1 MNLQQRALQIY
12 PILINA
18 AANRQVLTYKAVG
31 DLIGM
36 PPIALSQPLGLIMK
50 YCEWE
55 GHPPLTIL
63 VVSEKTG
70 KPGAG
75 LTTVRNLNQ
84 DRESVYGLNWYGLP
98 PLTEEDFKEK
108 QISKT
113 TDGQAVALLAF
124 GKEIDP
130 AVLFPAL
137 TPEASQFV
145 MGDPFAFALAI
156 SLDRGTKADIIWT
169 IPYDLFQQLGHLDPY
184 QIDEFSLDQLSTIIN
199 SLPRKPR
206 YRTDAPRTIKELSEL
221 VVNKFDGY
229 ASRIWE
235 GKTARE
241 VKNTFQSLFGV
252 GEGISNMAVLLVE
265 KAYGIRF
272 SDLDRREMDIKS
284 DVHTMRVLYRLG
296 AADRIS
302 EDAAMQAARELF
314 PEYPGELDAP
324 LWVLGREYC
333 HAANPDCDH
342 CPVAAICQQVDVD

>member
-1 MNLQQRALQIY
+1 MNLKQRALQIY
-12 PILINA
+12 PILMNA

-50 YCEWE
+50 YCERE
-55 GHPPLTIL
+55 GLPPLTIL
-63 VVSEKTG
+63 VVSERTG
-70 KPGAG
+70 MPGEG
-75 LTTVRNLNQ
+75 LTTVKDLNQ
-84 DRESVYGLNWYGLP
+84 DRESVYAFNWYGLP
-98 PLTEEDFKEK
+98 PLTEEDLREK
-108 QISKT
+108 QLSETK
-113 TDGQAVALLAF
+113 DGQSEALLAF

-137 TPEASQFV
+137 TPKASQFV
-145 MGDPFAFALAI
+145 MSDPFAFALAI

-169 IPYDLFQQLGHLDPY
+169 IPHDLFQQLGHLDSY
-184 QIDEFSLDQLSTIIN
+184 KINELSLDQLAAIIN
-199 SLPRKPR
+199 NLPRKPR

-221 VVNKFDGY
+221 VITQFKGD
-229 ASRIWE
+229 ASQIWE
-235 GKTARE
+235 GKTASQ

-265 KAYGIRF
+265 KAHGIRF

-296 AADRIS
+296 AADRVS
-302 EDAAMQAARELF
+302 ETAAMQAARKLF

-333 HAANPDCDH
+333 HALNPDCDH
-342 CPVAAICQQVDVD
+342 CPIAAVCEQVDVG